1 MTFFAITQQYK
12 LQEVG
17 VENWQALL
25 SVIVFISVIFLVMTE
40 WVHLTIAAL
49 LGALLLVFTNVMT
62 LQEAVAYIGNSY
74 GTLGLFFGVMVLVRA
89 FEPTKIFDY
98 LATQIVILAKGD
110 GKRLLLGIVAIVT
123 PICAVLPNAT
133 TVMLLAPLIPP
144 MAQEIGIN
152 FVPLLILMVLI
163 ANSAGLLTLVGDP
176 ATFIV
181 GDAVNISFIDY
192 LWKLSLGGV
201 IAVAVVTLTLPFL
214 FRKIWHTKLENL
226 EELPHPEINH
236 PRVLSLGAVIV
247 AFVLLFFVIGE
258 SLPIPISPA
267 AVALLGA
274 ALALLLSHHS
284 KIDTVN
290 NILRDVDWSTLIF
303 FMSIFVL
310 IGGLE
315 KTGVIGGLSGI
326 LAAIL
331 GKNIILGSLVLL
343 FLVGILSSVVPNIP
357 LVVAMVPLLKQYLVT
372 VGLAPAEVLARDFQG
387 QFPPEVL
394 PLFYAMM
401 FGATLG
407 GNGTLVGASS
417 NIVAAGISEQHG
429 RRISFKTFLHYGIPV
444 TILQLIAS
452 ALYVLIRFLI

>member
-1 MTFFAITQQYK
+1 
-12 LQEVG
+12 
-17 VENWQALL
+17 VENWQAIL
-25 SVIVFISVIFLVMTE
+25 SVITFIGVIILVMTE

-62 LQEAVAYIGNSY
+62 LEQAVGYIGNSH

-89 FEPTKIFDY
+89 FEPTKIFEY
-98 LATQIVILAKGD
+98 LATQIVIIAQGK
-110 GKRLLLGIVAIVT
+110 GKRLLLAIVGIVT

-152 FVPLLILMVLI
+152 FVPLLILMVFV

-181 GDAVNISFIDY
+181 GDAVNISFTDY
-192 LWKLSLGGV
+192 LLKLSLGGV
-201 IAVAVVTLTLPFL
+201 IAVVTVVVTLPFL
-214 FRKIWHTKLENL
+214 FRKIWNTQLDNL
-226 EELPHPEINH
+226 EELPHPQINH
-236 PRVLSLGAVIV
+236 PRALSVGAIIV
-247 AFVLLFFVIGE
+247 FFVLLFFVIGE
-258 SLPIPISPA
+258 SLPVPISPA

-284 KIDTVN
+284 KIDSVN

-315 KTGVIGGLSGI
+315 KTGVINGLSGI

-331 GKNIILGSLVLL
+331 GKNIILGSLFLL
-343 FLVGILSSVVPNIP
+343 FFVGILSSVVPNIP
-357 LVVAMVPLLKQYLVT
+357 LVVGMVPLLKQYLVT
-372 VGLAPAEVLARDFQG
+372 VGLAPAEVLAQDFQG

-444 TILQLIAS
+444 MLLQLVTS
-452 ALYVLIRFLI
+452 AFYVLVRFLL

>member
-1 MTFFAITQQYK
+1 M
-12 LQEVG
+12 
-17 VENWQALL
+17 ENWQAIL
-25 SVIVFISVIFLVMTE
+25 SIFTFIAVIFLIMTE
-40 WVHLTIAAL
+40 WIHLTIAAL

-62 LQEAVAYIGNSY
+62 LQEAIGYIGRSHS
-74 GTLGLFFGVMVLVRA
+74 TLGLFFGVMVLVRA
-89 FEPTKIFDY
+89 FEPTKIFEY
-98 LATQIVILAKGD
+98 LATQIVLLAKGE
-110 GKRLLLGIVAIVT
+110 GKRLLLGIVAMTT

-144 MAQEIGIN
+144 MAEEVGVN
-152 FVPLLILMVLI
+152 FVPLLILTVFI
-163 ANSAGLLTLVGDP
+163 ANSAGLLTIVGDP

-181 GDAVNISFIDY
+181 GDAINLSFIDY
-192 LWKLSLGGV
+192 LERLSLGGA
-201 IAVAVVTLTLPFL
+201 IAVVTVIATLPFL

-226 EELPHPEINH
+226 EQLPHPQINH
-236 PRVLSLGAVIV
+236 PRSLFLGALIV
-247 AFVLLFFVIGE
+247 AFVLLFFVIGD
-258 SLPIPISPA
+258 SLPVPISPA

-274 ALALLLSHHS
+274 ALAMLLSHHG
-284 KIDTVN
+284 KIDSVN

-315 KTGVIGGLSGI
+315 KTGVINNLSGI
-326 LAAIL
+326 LGIVL
-331 GKNIILGSLVLL
+331 GKNIFLGSLVLL
-343 FLVGILSSVVPNIP
+343 FLIGLLSSVVPNIP
-357 LVVAMVPLLKQYLVT
+357 LVVAMVPLLKQYVVN
-372 VGLAPAEVLARDFQG
+372 VGLAPPEILASNFQG

-417 NIVAAGISEQHG
+417 NIVAAGIAEQHG

-444 TILQLIAS
+444 MLLQLFTAS
-452 ALYVLIRFLI
+452 VYVLVRFLL

>member
-1 MTFFAITQQYK
+1 M
-12 LQEVG
+12 ES
-17 VENWQALL
+17 WQAIL
-25 SVIVFISVIFLVMTE
+25 SVVTFISVIILVMTE

-62 LQEAVAYIGNSY
+62 LQEAVGYIGNSH

-98 LATQIVILAKGD
+98 LATQIVLIAKGQ

-144 MAQEIGIN
+144 MAQEVGIN
-152 FVPLLILMVLI
+152 FVPLLILMVFV

-181 GDAVNISFIDY
+181 GDAVNISFTDY
-192 LWKLSLGGV
+192 LLKLSLGGV
-201 IAVAVVTLTLPFL
+201 IAIVIVIATLPFL
-214 FRKIWHTKLENL
+214 FRKIWNTQLDNL

-236 PRVLSLGAVIV
+236 PRALSVGAVIV
-247 AFVLLFFVIGE
+247 FFVLLFFVIGE
-258 SLPIPISPA
+258 TLPVPVSPA
-267 AVALLGA
+267 AAALLGA

-284 KIDTVN
+284 KIDSVN

-315 KTGVIGGLSGI
+315 KTGVINSLSGV
-326 LAAIL
+326 LAVIL

-343 FLVGILSSVVPNIP
+343 FSVGILSSVVPNIP
-357 LVVAMVPLLKQYLVT
+357 LVVGMVPLLKQYVVT
-372 VGLAPAEVLARDFQG
+372 VGLAPAEVLAQDFQG

-444 TILQLIAS
+444 MILQLVAS
-452 ALYVLIRFLI
+452 AFYVLVRFLL

>member
-1 MTFFAITQQYK
+1 M
-12 LQEVG
+12 
-17 VENWQALL
+17 ENWQAIL
-25 SVIVFISVIFLVMTE
+25 SVITFIGVIILVMTE

-62 LQEAVAYIGNSY
+62 LEQAVGYIGNSH

-89 FEPTKIFDY
+89 FEPTKIFEY
-98 LATQIVILAKGD
+98 LATQIVIIAQGK
-110 GKRLLLGIVAIVT
+110 GKRLLLAIVGIVT

-152 FVPLLILMVLI
+152 FVPLLILMVFV

-181 GDAVNISFIDY
+181 GDAVNISFTDY
-192 LWKLSLGGV
+192 LLKLSLGGV
-201 IAVAVVTLTLPFL
+201 IAVVTVVVTLPFL
-214 FRKIWHTKLENL
+214 FRKIWNTQLDNL
-226 EELPHPEINH
+226 EELPHPQINH
-236 PRVLSLGAVIV
+236 PRALSVGAIIV
-247 AFVLLFFVIGE
+247 FFVLLFFVIGE
-258 SLPIPISPA
+258 SLPVPISPA

-284 KIDTVN
+284 KIDSVN

-315 KTGVIGGLSGI
+315 KTGVINGLSGI

-331 GKNIILGSLVLL
+331 GKNIILGSLFLL
-343 FLVGILSSVVPNIP
+343 FFVGILSSVVPNIP
-357 LVVAMVPLLKQYLVT
+357 LVVGMVPLLKQYLVT
-372 VGLAPAEVLARDFQG
+372 VGLAPAEVLAQDFQG

-444 TILQLIAS
+444 MLLQLVTS
-452 ALYVLIRFLI
+452 AFYVLVRFLL